1 MHLINAIGARLRWG
15 SLAVPAAM
23 LAGAGAVQAPNVGFA
38 AQGRMSS
45 PERVKSADLSE
56 SIQRIPSFAIRRAG
70 SVAGKSL
77 GETK

>member
-1 MHLINAIGARLRWG
+1 MHHFHAIAARLRWG

-23 LAGAGAVQAPNVGFA
+23 LVGVQAPNVGFA
-38 AQGRMSS
+38 AQGRKSS
-45 PERVKSADLSE
+45 LKRAKSADLFE